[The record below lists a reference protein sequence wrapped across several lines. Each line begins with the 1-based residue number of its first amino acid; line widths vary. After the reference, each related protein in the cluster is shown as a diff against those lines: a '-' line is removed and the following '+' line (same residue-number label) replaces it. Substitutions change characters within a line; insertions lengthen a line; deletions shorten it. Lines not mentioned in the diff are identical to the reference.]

1 MKNVLLIAGNHLR
14 DQRWILFTMFGYVL
28 FMSSIMGVI
37 VHRSNYEDAKFFVE
51 QQMWFAV
58 LFGMF
63 LSTSA
68 VNTDMRTRRL
78 PSILSKAVERW
89 QYLLGI
95 LVGITSAI
103 CAYCCIVALLGM
115 LSSSRAG
122 HPLTGVGQFAG
133 SVLVATVAV
142 EALGLFFG
150 LLVPPIFATTAT
162 VGLLTAVPLFALQF
176 AHGAV
181 YLAPVALLAT
191 QTVRHFNGEPA
202 PQLHGALLATVV
214 YAVIVFVVA
223 LAVFRGRDLARAT
236 E

>member
-1 MKNVLLIAGNHLR
+1 MRNVLLIAGNHLR
-14 DQRWILFTMFGYVL
+14 DQRWILLTMFGYVL
-28 FMSSIMGVI
+28 FMSSMMAAV
-37 VHRSNYEDAKFFVE
+37 VHRSNYEDARFFVE

-89 QYLLGI
+89 HYLLGV

-103 CAYCCIVALLGM
+103 AVYCAAVSVLGVV
-115 LSSSRAG
+115 LSTRAG
-122 HPLTGVGQFAG
+122 YPIHGIAHFAVN
-133 SVLVATVAV
+133 VLVATVAV
-142 EALGLFFG
+142 ETVGLFFG

-162 VGLLTAVPLFALQF
+162 IGLLTAIPLIAIQF
-176 AHGAV
+176 APKLI
-181 YLAPVALLAT
+181 YLAPVALLVT
-191 QTVRHFNGEPA
+191 KTVRDFEGSAA
-202 PQLHGALLATVV
+202 PGLRTSSAATIV
-214 YAVIVFVVA
+214 YAIIVFFVA
-223 LAVFRGRDLARAT
+223 LAVFLRRDLARAT

>member
-1 MKNVLLIAGNHLR
+1 VLLIAGNHLR
-14 DQRWILFTMFGYVL
+14 DQRWILLTMFGYVL
-28 FMSSIMGVI
+28 FMSSMMGAV
-37 VHRSNYEDAKFFVE
+37 VHRSNYEDARFFVE

-78 PSILSKAVERW
+78 PSILAKAVERW

-95 LVGITSAI
+95 LLGITTAI
-103 CAYCCIVALLGM
+103 VAYCIVVSILGWAF
-115 LSSSRAG
+115 SSRAG
-122 HPLTGVGQFAG
+122 HPIDGLAQFAG

-142 EALGLFFG
+142 ETVGLLFG

-162 VGLLTAVPLFALQF
+162 VGLLTAVPLLALRFAPALL
-176 AHGAV
+176 

-191 QTVRHFNGEPA
+191 QTVRQFNT
-202 PQLHGALLATVV
+202 QGAGLLRVSVIATIIYAIVV
-214 YAVIVFVVA
+214 FFIA
-223 LAVFRGRDLARAT
+223 LAIFQRRDLAKAT